1 MEREKKDLLAIRKV
15 AVEVPD
21 VSSSLAEA
29 VKQMEARLTKQF
41 AEMMQSYQ
49 LLAAAGM
56 STAGVPSREKQCP
69 RGCVITVHFP
79 GTLEPAASAR
89 VEVKEVATSADS
101 WVTSYVIAQDWR
113 QGNGSGPAQALA
125 LG

>member
-1 MEREKKDLLAIRKV
+1 MLVEEV
-15 AVEVPD
+15 AD

-56 STAGVPSREKQCP
+56 STAGVLSQEKQCP
-69 RGCVITVHFP
+69 RECVITAVRQITTNATVHFP

-101 WVTSYVIAQDWR
+101 WVTSYVIAQVWK
-113 QGNGSGPAQALA
+113 QGNWSGPAQALA